1 VGMIAIAQNDMKKL
15 IAYSSISHMGFVTL
29 GFFIIFQLFEN
40 TSSQSDLIISLSG
53 SIYQIIS
60 HGFISAALFI
70 CVGAIYDR
78 YRTKQISDL
87 SGLLS
92 QMPIYSWYFVFFAL
106 ANCGLPG
113 TSSFVGELLII
124 MSAYKAN
131 FVYAFFAST
140 TLIISAVYSLWLI
153 KRVVYGE
160 AKISMKNN
168 IDANITEKIL
178 LFSLA
183 IIVLVL
189 GVYPDYIINFINPSL
204 QGITDNIITKI

>member
-1 VGMIAIAQNDMKKL
+1 MVAIAQNDMKKL

-40 TSSQSDLIISLSG
+40 TSSKTDLIISFSG
-53 SIYQIIS
+53 SVYQIIS

-70 CVGAIYDR
+70 CVGSIYDR

-87 SGLLS
+87 SGLLT
-92 QMPIYSWYFVFFAL
+92 QMPVYSWYFVFFAL

-140 TLIISAVYSLWLI
+140 TLIISAVYSLWLV

-160 AKISMKNN
+160 AKISMENN

-183 IIVLVL
+183 IIVLIL

-204 QGITDNIITKI
+204 QSIINNIITKI